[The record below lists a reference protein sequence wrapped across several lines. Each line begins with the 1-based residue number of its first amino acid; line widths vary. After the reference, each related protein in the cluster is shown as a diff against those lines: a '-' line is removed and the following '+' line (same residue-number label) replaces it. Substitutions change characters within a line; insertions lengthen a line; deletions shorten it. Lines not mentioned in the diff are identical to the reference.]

1 MLRNGRTITDIKSK
15 VDIFMNHY
23 TRASRINTSR
33 ADPDLN
39 RQFKKQHNAPS
50 DNDESCTPFQKGE
63 LLSAMKKMK
72 CEGAAG
78 PGNTPTSFFKSFGLL
93 ALQEL
98 LSILNSSFSL
108 AHCPRIWRVTTIIIL
123 LKAGKSTIKGAF
135 FHPIRLTSCVVKFQ
149 ERILAN
155 CLYYTLLFYKQH
167 FYKQRQ
173 AKNGQKSRKY

>member
-23 TRASRINTSR
+23 TRANRINMSR
-33 ADPDLN
+33 ADQDLN
-39 RQFKKQHNAPS
+39 CQFKKQLNAPS
-50 DNDESCTPFQKGE
+50 DNDESCTPFQTGE
-63 LLSAMKKMK
+63 LLSAIKKMK

-108 AHCPRIWRVTTIIIL
+108 AHCPRIWRVTTIIPL
-123 LKAGKSTIKGAF
+123 LKAGKSSREVASF
-135 FHPIRLTSCVVKFQ
+135 RPIGLTSCIFKLL
-149 ERILAN
+149 ERIYAD
-155 CLYYTLLFYKQH
+155 CLYYI
-167 FYKQRQ
+167 
-173 AKNGQKSRKY
+173 AKTNNMFSRFQVGFHKGRSCED